1 METCTHTLEENKY
14 RNTNSER
21 ITNSHRNSSVLH
33 TSTALVFTSTHT
45 QYKLIT
51 QFK

>member
-21 ITNSHRNSSVLH
+21 ITNSQKLS
-33 TSTALVFTSTHT
+33 STALVFTSTHT